1 MKILIVED
9 NLATCELLERSL
21 EEEGHEVA
29 VAADLATGT
38 SLALA
43 GAFDLAIVDVTLP
56 DGSGLDLCR
65 TVRGQGRRLPI
76 LFLTARGEV
85 EDRIAGLDA
94 GGDDYMRKPFA
105 LAELRA
111 RIRALGRRGSL
122 TPPAIVVSGTVS
134 IDFASRRLVRAG
146 VEVALTAR
154 EWSVLEV
161 LAANAGH
168 VVTRADVIAS
178 AWPRP
183 GPGASDSLDVI
194 VSRLRGKLGGG
205 AGAGPRLRTVRG
217 KGLAFEAGS

>member
-1 MKILIVED
+1 MKILVVED
-9 NLATCELLERSL
+9 NRATRELLERSL
-21 EEEGHEVA
+21 EEEGHDVA
-29 VAADLATGT
+29 VAADVATGT
-38 SLALA
+38 ALALA
-43 GAFDLAIVDVTLP
+43 GAFELAIVDVTLP

-94 GGDDYMRKPFA
+94 GGDDYLRKPFA

-111 RIRALGRRGSL
+111 RIRALGRRGAL
-122 TPPAIVVSGTVS
+122 TPPALVVSGTIS
-134 IDFASRRLVRAG
+134 IDFASRRLLRSG

-161 LAANAGH
+161 LAANAGQ
-168 VVTRADVIAS
+168 VVARADVIAS

-205 AGAGPRLRTVRG
+205 PGGGPRLRTVRG
-217 KGLAFEAGS
+217 LGLAFEVGT